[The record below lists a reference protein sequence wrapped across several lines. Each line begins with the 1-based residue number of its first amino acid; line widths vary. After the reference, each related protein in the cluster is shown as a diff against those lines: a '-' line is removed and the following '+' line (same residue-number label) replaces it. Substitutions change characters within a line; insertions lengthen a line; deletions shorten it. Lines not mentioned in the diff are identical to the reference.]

1 MQDTQRE
8 KNLYLII
15 QNFEYLNILRR
26 KTMEKVIAE
35 EIKEGKKKQA
45 KWVAKL
51 GFAVDQM
58 PWKCAKKRV
67 RVEFITT

>member
-1 MQDTQRE
+1 
-8 KNLYLII
+8 
-15 QNFEYLNILRR
+15 
-26 KTMEKVIAE
+26 MEKVIAE